1 MRMYWSRS
9 FLRENISW
17 RGEKKSDSQD
27 SISKW
32 SLPKKNRQ
40 DFSWVETGL
49 KPVNCFGGCLF
60 TILQHP
66 YHPRDAVNPRAISRD
81 LLQASKHPL
90 AWFLSLW
97 CQTNKRGKPCVFLL
111 VQCNSVPKPS
121 PALNFCHLSASRR
134 GSQMP
139 AASSGQ
145 FAAAGVRCSQ

>member
-1 MRMYWSRS
+1 MYWSRS
-9 FLRENISW
+9 FLRENRSW
-17 RGEKKSDSQD
+17 RGKESVSQD

-32 SLPKKNRQ
+32 RLPKKNRQ

-49 KPVNCFGGCLF
+49 KPVTCLVKRHPP
-60 TILQHP
+60 ILQHP
-66 YHPRDAVNPRAISRD
+66 YHPRNAVNPRAISRD
-81 LLQASKHPL
+81 LLRASKQPC
-90 AWFLSLW
+90 AWFLSPW

-111 VQCNSVPKPS
+111 VQRNSVPKPS

-145 FAAAGVRCSQ
+145 FAAAGARCSQ